1 VLRRFKTKESIMD
14 AREGRFAF
22 GFLLLGIAPILA
34 TAGGAGLGMVVFAA
48 GILIATSSAFA

>member
-1 VLRRFKTKESIMD
+1 LKTKENIMD
-14 AREGRFAF
+14 SREARCVF
-22 GFLLLGIAPILA
+22 GFLLLGITPILA